1 MMCKDWLFSLH
12 FRVPGREHSFQLLES
27 QSAPG
32 LAEKFFDF
40 STNSLHLLKVS
51 RKARRCEKFLR
62 RNGPRETV
70 INLRCPFSIQIWK
83 RREIL
88 LFADWEWRFWG
99 FSGFQKVE
107 VWNARTFRF
116 WVLQIFGK
124 KLCRWKKKFE
134 YERIEFKNR
143 EAGFQTQR
151 IHESFAVLELKE
163 RIDYF
168 GIKLTRKEEQILQL
182 LSFRKVTKIFAKFTS
197 PISENKISFQYFK
210 NVKCIVA

>member
-27 QSAPG
+27 RSAPG

-40 STNSLHLLKVS
+40 STNSLHLLKVL

-88 LFADWEWRFWG
+88 WFADWEWRFWG

-124 KLCRWKKKFE
+124 NYVAVEKIRIRKDWVQKQGSWLPNAANSRELRCVGA
-134 YERIEFKNR
+134 ERENWLFWN
-143 EAGFQTQR
+143 
-151 IHESFAVLELKE
+151 
-163 RIDYF
+163 
-168 GIKLTRKEEQILQL
+168 KLTRKEEQILQL
-182 LSFRKVTKIFAKFTS
+182 LSFGKVTKIFAKFTS
-197 PISENKISFQYFK
+197 Q
-210 NVKCIVA
+210 